1 MKIYQCIHDFEAVA
15 HPIVTIGTFD
25 GVHLGHQAIFSKMK
39 EEAKKTGGETV
50 VITFFPHPRLVLYQD
65 SVNLKFINTREKK
78 IERLEKIDIDH
89 LIIIP
94 FTKEFAQNSS
104 EQFVTDYVVKYV
116 HPDKVI
122 IGYDHHFGKNREGNI
137 QLLES
142 LKHKFGYEVKEV
154 PPFYVGGLPV
164 SSTRIRNLLHTGNV
178 KEANRMLG
186 YEYAIT
192 GSVVRGNA
200 IGHKIGFPTANL
212 EIPNEYKLIAANGV
226 YACRVLIGDRLFK
239 GMSNIGVRPTIDHGD
254 LTIEVNIFNFD
265 EDIYGR
271 KITIQFVDRLRDEKK
286 FENLEALKAQLAKDK
301 KHSNTILKTALF

>member
-1 MKIYQCIHDFEAVA
+1 MKIYQCIRDFEAVA

-39 EEAKKTGGETV
+39 EEAKRTGGETI

-78 IERLEKIDIDH
+78 IERLGKIGIDH

-94 FTKEFAQNSS
+94 FTKEFARNSS

-116 HPDKVI
+116 HPAKVI

-137 QLLES
+137 RLLES
-142 LKHKFGYEVKEV
+142 LKQKLGYEVEEV
-154 PPFYVGGLPV
+154 LPFYVDGTPV
-164 SSTRIRNLLHTGNV
+164 SSTRIRNLLHDGNV

-192 GSVVRGNA
+192 GKVVRGQR

-212 EIPNEYKLIAANGV
+212 EIPSEYKLITANGV
-226 YACRVLIGDRLFK
+226 YVCRILLGNRILK
-239 GMSNIGVRPTIDHGD
+239 GMGNIGVRPTIDHGD
-254 LTIEVNIFNFD
+254 LTIEVHIFDFD
-265 EDIYGR
+265 EDIYDE

-286 FENLEALKAQLAKDK
+286 FENLEALKTQLAKDK
-301 KHSNTILKTALF
+301 ILSIRRL

>member
-1 MKIYQCIHDFEAVA
+1 MKIYQCIRDFEAVA

-39 EEAKKTGGETV
+39 EEAGRTGGETI

-78 IERLEKIDIDH
+78 IERLEKIGIDH

-94 FTKEFAQNSS
+94 FTKEFARNSS

-116 HPDKVI
+116 HPAKVI
-122 IGYDHHFGKNREGNI
+122 IGYDHHFGKNREGNF
-137 QLLES
+137 QLLER
-142 LKHKFGYEVKEV
+142 LKQKLGYEVEEV
-154 PPFYVGGLPV
+154 PPFYVDGAPV
-164 SSTRIRNLLHTGNV
+164 SSTRIRDLLHDGNV

-192 GSVVRGNA
+192 GKVVRGQR

-212 EIPNEYKLIAANGV
+212 EIPNEYKLITANGV
-226 YACRVLIGDRLFK
+226 YVCRVLLGNRILK
-239 GMSNIGVRPTIDHGD
+239 GMGNIGVRPTIDHGD
-254 LTIEVNIFNFD
+254 LTIEVHIFDFD
-265 EDIYGR
+265 EDIYDE

-301 KHSNTILKTALF
+301 VLSIERL

>member
-1 MKIYQCIHDFEAVA
+1 MKIYQCIRDFEAVA

-39 EEAKKTGGETV
+39 EEAEKTGGETI

-78 IERLEKIDIDH
+78 IERLEKIGIDH

-94 FTKEFAQNSS
+94 FTKEFARNSS

-116 HPDKVI
+116 HPARVI
-122 IGYDHHFGKNREGNI
+122 IGYDHHFGKNRKGNI
-137 QLLES
+137 QLLER
-142 LKHKFGYEVKEV
+142 LKQKLGYEVEEV
-154 PPFYVGGLPV
+154 PPFYVDGAPV
-164 SSTRIRNLLHTGNV
+164 SSTRIRDLLHDGNV

-192 GSVVRGNA
+192 GKVVRGQR

-212 EIPNEYKLIAANGV
+212 EIPNEYKLITANGV
-226 YACRVLIGDRLFK
+226 YVCRVLLGDRTLK
-239 GMSNIGVRPTIDHGD
+239 GMGNIGVRPTIDHGD
-254 LTIEVNIFNFD
+254 LTIEVHIFDFD
-265 EDIYGR
+265 EEIYDE
-271 KITIQFVDRLRDEKK
+271 KITIQFVDRLRDEEK
-286 FENLEALKAQLAKDK
+286 FESLEALKTQLAKDK
-301 KHSNTILKTALF
+301 ILSIERL

>member
-1 MKIYQCIHDFEAVA
+1 MKIYQCIRDFEAVA

-39 EEAKKTGGETV
+39 EEAKRTGGETI

-78 IERLEKIDIDH
+78 IERLEKIGIDH

-94 FTKEFAQNSS
+94 FTKEFARNSS

-116 HPDKVI
+116 HPAKVI

-137 QLLES
+137 RLLER
-142 LKHKFGYEVKEV
+142 LKQKLGYEVEEV
-154 PPFYVGGLPV
+154 PPFYIDGAPV
-164 SSTRIRNLLHTGNV
+164 SSTRIRDLLHDGNV

-192 GSVVRGNA
+192 GKVVRGQR

-212 EIPNEYKLIAANGV
+212 EIPNEYKLITANGV
-226 YACRVLIGDRLFK
+226 YVCRVLLGNRILK
-239 GMSNIGVRPTIDHGD
+239 GMGNIGVRPTIDHGD
-254 LTIEVNIFNFD
+254 LTIEVHIFDFD
-265 EDIYGR
+265 EDIYDK

-286 FENLEALKAQLAKDK
+286 FENLEALKTQLAKDK
-301 KHSNTILKTALF
+301 VLSIERL

>member
-1 MKIYQCIHDFEAVA
+1 LKIYQCIKDFGAVA

-39 EEAKKTGGETV
+39 EEAKKTGGETI
-50 VITFFPHPRLVLYQD
+50 VITFSPHPRLVLYQD

-78 IERLEKIDIDH
+78 IERLDKVGIDH

-94 FTKEFAQNSS
+94 FTKEFARNSS

-116 HPDKVI
+116 HPAKVI

-137 QLLES
+137 QLLER
-142 LKHKFGYEVKEV
+142 LKQKLGYEVEEV
-154 PPFYVGGLPV
+154 PPYYVNGAPV
-164 SSTRIRNLLHTGNV
+164 SSTRIRNLLHDGNV

-192 GSVVRGNA
+192 GKVVRGQR

-212 EIPNEYKLIAANGV
+212 EIPNEYKLITANGV
-226 YACRVLIGDRLFK
+226 YVCRVLLGNRTLK
-239 GMSNIGVRPTIDHGD
+239 GMGNIGVRPTIDHGD
-254 LTIEVNIFNFD
+254 LTIEVHIFDFD
-265 EDIYGR
+265 EEIYDE

-286 FENLEALKAQLAKDK
+286 FESLEALKTQLAKDK
-301 KHSNTILKTALF
+301 ILSIERL

>member
-1 MKIYQCIHDFEAVA
+1 MKIYQCIQDFEAVA
-15 HPIVTIGTFD
+15 HPIITIGTFD

-39 EEAKKTGGETV
+39 EEAKKTGGETI
-50 VITFFPHPRLVLYQD
+50 VITFSPHPRLVLYQD

-78 IERLEKIDIDH
+78 IERLDQVGIDH

-94 FTKEFAQNSS
+94 FTKEFARNSS

-116 HPDKVI
+116 HPAKVI

-137 QLLES
+137 QLLEK
-142 LKHKFGYEVKEV
+142 LKQKFGYEVEEV
-154 PPFYVGGLPV
+154 PPFYVDGVPV
-164 SSTRIRNLLHTGNV
+164 SSTHIRNLLHDGNV

-192 GSVVRGNA
+192 GKVVRGQR

-212 EIPNEYKLIAANGV
+212 EIPNEYKLITANGV
-226 YACRVLIGDRLFK
+226 YVCRVLLGNRILK
-239 GMSNIGVRPTIDHGD
+239 GMGNIGVRPTIDHGD
-254 LTIEVNIFNFD
+254 LTIEVHIFDFD
-265 EDIYGR
+265 EDIYDE

-301 KHSNTILKTALF
+301 VLSIERL

>member
-1 MKIYQCIHDFEAVA
+1 MKIYQCIRDFEAVA

-39 EEAKKTGGETV
+39 EEAKRTGGETI

-78 IERLEKIDIDH
+78 IERLEKIGIDH

-94 FTKEFAQNSS
+94 FTKEFARNSS

-116 HPDKVI
+116 HPAKVI

-137 QLLES
+137 RLLER
-142 LKHKFGYEVKEV
+142 LKQKLGYEVEEV
-154 PPFYVGGLPV
+154 PPFYIDGAPV
-164 SSTRIRNLLHTGNV
+164 SSTRIRDLLHDGNV

-192 GSVVRGNA
+192 GKVVRGQR

-212 EIPNEYKLIAANGV
+212 EIPNEYKLITANGV
-226 YACRVLIGDRLFK
+226 YVCRVLLGNRILK
-239 GMSNIGVRPTIDHGD
+239 GMGNIGVRPTIDHGD
-254 LTIEVNIFNFD
+254 LTIEVHIFDFD
-265 EDIYGR
+265 EDIYDK

-286 FENLEALKAQLAKDK
+286 FENLEALKTQLAKDK
-301 KHSNTILKTALF
+301 LLSIERL